1 MIAYFN
7 GKYLSEQ
14 EIKISPYDRGFQ
26 FADGVY
32 EVVRFY
38 DDHFFQT
45 DAHLRRMARGLS
57 ELRIQNLNVAKF
69 KQIIQNLIEQ
79 NNIKYTQALAYIQV
93 TRGDY
98 YPRRHW
104 FPPEGTPPTIFITT
118 SLFKPHQDE
127 IDNGVKILLEPD
139 MRWHRCD
146 IKSIALLPNV
156 LARQKAI
163 ENGAA
168 ETVFVRDDYIT
179 EGTHTN
185 LCVLD
190 NGKLITPPLSNII
203 LPGITREVVLQICNR
218 LNIPYQEKPIR
229 SVDFIN
235 YDEIMLVGTTVEI
248 TPVVQVNQEQI
259 GNGKPGSFTESIQ
272 KEFYS
277 MVKNE
282 AD

>member
-1 MIAYFN
+1 MIAYFS
-7 GKYLSEQ
+7 GRYLPEE
-14 EIKISPYDRGFQ
+14 EIKVSPYDRGFQ
-26 FADGVY
+26 FSDGVY

-57 ELRIQNLNVAKF
+57 ELKIKNLNIAEF
-69 KQIIQNLIEQ
+69 KKIIQNLIEQ
-79 NNIKYTQALAYIQV
+79 NNIKHTQALAYIQV

-104 FPPEGTPPTIFITT
+104 FPPEGTPPTVFITT

-156 LARQKAI
+156 LARQKAV

-168 ETVFVRDDYIT
+168 ETVFVRDNLVT

-185 LCVLD
+185 FCVIN
-190 NGKLITPPLSNII
+190 NGKLYTPPLSNLI
-203 LPGITREVVLQICNR
+203 LPGITREVVLRICDR
-218 LNIPYQEKPIR
+218 LNISYHETPIR
-229 SVDFIN
+229 SDDLFD

-248 TPVVQVNQEQI
+248 TPVVQINDQQI
-259 GNGKPGSFTESIQ
+259 GNGQPGPLTKSIQ
-272 KEFYS
+272 KEFYA
-277 MVKNE
+277 MVKKV
-282 AD
+282 AF